1 VYGPEQIEGRIEQD
15 PTISAQLSLWRQAG
29 SEVIRGN
36 LLVIPIMGA
45 LIYVEP
51 LYLQATQIKI
61 PQVKRVIVVYNNQ
74 VAMADTLQEAILK
87 AFGAAPVT
95 PGQTPVTI
103 TPQLQNLAAQALDL
117 YEKAVAAQK
126 NGDWATY
133 GTLLNQLNAVLKQL
147 AGQ

>member
-1 VYGPEQIEGRIEQD
+1 
-15 PTISAQLSLWRQAG
+15 
-29 SEVIRGN
+29 
-36 LLVIPIMGA
+36 MGA

-147 AGQ
+147 AGK